1 MRRSGSRPRPAGLF
15 LGVVAVSVVFSIAG
29 AFSVLAVVLSITV
42 PIKAADASQSTLPQ
56 EATPIRP
63 HDSLITEPDA
73 GTGPLD
79 ALLGSA
85 QRSVDIS
92 MYELAD
98 PKAESILA
106 ADASRGVRVRMVLDQ
121 HQERAHNQAAFGYL
135 TARGVAVH
143 WAPAADNT
151 FHIKCICVDATRCAV
166 MTLNLVS
173 RYYATTRDFAV
184 VDSDPADVTAIE
196 QTFAGDFAGHP
207 AVPPPAT
214 DLVWSPGSTAA
225 LADLIAGANRT
236 LLVYNEELRDPTTVD
251 ALASAARRGVRVEL
265 VMTYQPFWVQNFGAL
280 ATAGAR
286 VHVLYGEHPVYV
298 HAKMIWV
305 DGQRVFL
312 GSENLSTASLVWNRE
327 LGLISTDPAI
337 VRATEQTFEHDAA
350 EAPIWPVRHGPRGT
364 RTPGSTRSVA
374 GA

>member
-1 MRRSGSRPRPAGLF
+1 MRRSGSLPGPAGPF
-15 LGVVAVSVVFSIAG
+15 VGVGVSVVFSIAG
-29 AFSVLAVVLSITV
+29 ALSVLAAVVLSITV
-42 PIKAADASQSTLPQ
+42 LISAAPASQAALPQ
-56 EATPIRP
+56 GATPIRP

-73 GTGPLD
+73 GMGALD

-85 QRSVDIS
+85 RRSVDIS

-106 ADASRGVRVRMVLDQ
+106 ADASRSVRVRVVLDQ

-135 TARGVAVH
+135 TARGVAVR
-143 WAPAADNT
+143 WAPTGDNT

-184 VDSDPADVTAIE
+184 VDSDRADVRAIE
-196 QTFAGDFAGHP
+196 QTFAGDFGGHP
-207 AVPPPAT
+207 AVPAPAT
-214 DLVWSPGSTAA
+214 DMVWSPGSTAA

-236 LLVYNEELRDPTTVD
+236 PLVYNEELRDPTTVD
-251 ALASAARRGVRVEL
+251 ALVSAARRGVRVEVL
-265 VMTYQPFWVQNFGAL
+265 MTYQPSWVPNFDSL

-286 VHVLYGEHPVYV
+286 VHVLHGEHPVYV

-312 GSENLSTASLVWNRE
+312 GSENLSTASLAWNRE

-337 VRATEQTFEHDAA
+337 VRATEQTFERDAA
-350 EAPIWPVRHGPRGT
+350 EAPIWPVRHGPRST
-364 RTPGSTRSVA
+364 RAPGSNRSVA